1 MHSKLI
7 DIIMKIDDLFFGAR
21 RQLKDAQSKLHQLL
35 EILQDAPGDVDA
47 SEVADLIKAVAKA
60 ITEMDAMANNWQQEA
75 HDKSVGESIDFSIK
89 DFVDERLFFE
99 KPRSLE
105 EIKKETVFEFE
116 RLLGSLGDE
125 Q

>member
-60 ITEMDAMANNWQQEA
+60 ITEMDAMANNWQQKA